1 MAFLMDSHILLWAI
15 ENPDRLSK
23 KVRDILVNSED
34 DVFASAISIA
44 ELRIKQKIGKL
55 NLPENFEEILLE
67 SGFSPLD
74 FSAVHA
80 HVLQS
85 LPLHHRDPFD
95 RMLIA
100 QALAENLT
108 LITAGRDI
116 LKYDV
121 KLLAN

>member
-15 ENPDRLSK
+15 ENPDRLSAR
-23 KVRDILVNSED
+23 VRDTLLNPNV

-55 NLPENFEEILLE
+55 ELPENFEEVLLE
-67 SGFSPLD
+67 SGFPPLD
-74 FSAVHA
+74 FNAIHA
-80 HVLQS
+80 HVLQN

-100 QALAENLT
+100 QAMAENLT
-108 LITAGRDI
+108 IITSDREI
-116 LKYDV
+116 LKYHIET
-121 KLLAN
+121 LAK